1 LHVLKAAKADSTM
14 EPKERLKTVGVAAM
28 SALKTQTVEEG
39 GQQPTT
45 TLVDAETVEA
55 ITAEWPKM
63 SKKGRDEIMGKYGP
77 PNEAT
82 ASQLIWYNT
91 RPWKRTI
98 VYRDEVPHNFPQP
111 HTDVVESV
119 LAYQVPLDKL
129 IELAKFDGSLVV
141 ERTKGEVRFRC
152 DMEAAN
158 FAACNIMH
166 DVVTGKLSAEEARAK
181 MSEVA
186 SAYVMNRPSPY
197 AEALQFEPPEGDTTD
212 TDHTTILP
220 AAAHQAVE
228 KVKDVFR

>member
-1 LHVLKAAKADSTM
+1 M

-28 SALKTQTVEEG
+28 SALKTQTVEEK
-39 GQQPTT
+39 GQKPTPT
-45 TLVDAETVEA
+45 RVDAQTVEA
-55 ITAEWPKM
+55 ITADWPLM

-91 RPWKRTI
+91 GPWKRTI

-111 HTDVVESV
+111 HSDVVESV

-158 FAACNIMH
+158 YLAANMMH
-166 DVVTGKLSAEEARAK
+166 EIVTGQIDAEEARAK
-181 MSEVA
+181 LSEGA
-186 SAYVMNRPSPY
+186 SAYVLNRPSPY
-197 AEALQFEPPEGDTTD
+197 AEALQFEPPQGDTTD
-212 TDHTTILP
+212 TDHTTIIP
-220 AAAHQAVE
+220 AMAHQAVE